1 MADYQKKMV
10 NDVLIFRLYLVLLV
24 WLPLPLGS
32 NRPWAWNLFEL
43 TVFMLSAVM
52 LFQGRTKIAVTV
64 SPVERTVPLTP
75 VYLMLA
81 FAGIIFLRAFFES
94 FGWLPET
101 LRFDLIAQFVHL
113 RTTLAFAAFVFL
125 TLRLVNSAE
134 RLKTLSVVIVF
145 TGVFQAAY
153 GSFMVLSGVEYG
165 FLIKKGGYKGLATGT
180 FWNRNHFANY
190 LNLCLAVGTGLL
202 LSQLYSKKASDRREK
217 LKRLLTTLLSEKLVI
232 RLGLAI
238 MVIALVLSKSRMG
251 NSAFFF
257 SLFATSILWLALTRN
272 FSRNAVLLL
281 VSLFVIDSFIVGT
294 WFGIDKVRERVQT
307 TSFVKETRD
316 EVNRDLIPMFKD
328 HMVLGT
334 GAGTFYTA
342 FPQYRG
348 ADIDLY
354 YDHAHNDYG
363 EFFTEHGIVG
373 MVPLILL
380 VLLAYYHAL
389 RVPFVRQRT
398 LFKAFSFTVIMGL
411 TATLI
416 HATVEFNL
424 QIPANAVM
432 FLLVISLAWIIRFMP
447 GSTPSKRRLRER
459 SK

>member
-1 MADYQKKMV
+1 MGS
-10 NDVLIFRLYLVLLV
+10 NLLIFRLYLVLLV

-43 TVFMLSAVM
+43 SVFLMSAG
-52 LFQGRTKIAVTV
+52 LIYQSRSKIDSSVGSLNKAI
-64 SPVERTVPLTP
+64 PLTP
-75 VYLMLA
+75 VFLILA
-81 FAGIIFLRAFFES
+81 FAGIIFVRVFFELL
-94 FGWLPET
+94 GWLPEDS
-101 LRFDLIAQFVHL
+101 RFDLTAQLVHM
-113 RTTLAFAAFVFL
+113 RTSLAFAAFVFL
-125 TLRLVNSAE
+125 TLRLVNSVE
-134 RLKTLSVVIVF
+134 RLKTLALVIVAS
-145 TGVFQAAY
+145 GVFQAAY

-165 FLIKKGGYKGLATGT
+165 FFIKKGGYKDVATGT

-190 LNLCLAVGTGLL
+190 LNLSLAIGTGLL
-202 LSQLYSKKASDRREK
+202 LSQLYSKQASSRREK
-217 LKRLLTTLLSEKLVI
+217 LRRLFTTFLSVKFVI

-432 FLLVISLAWIIRFMP
+432 FLLVISLAWTIRFMP
-447 GSTPSKRRLRER
+447 GSVPSKHRHRER